1 MRKTIKQNLAYDDKK
16 RLYYVTMHYGMTP
29 DGKRLRSVQTF
40 RRMEDAEQALAE
52 FLRLRAA
59 RTAPERAELT
69 LGEWLERWLR
79 DFIRP
84 NRERTTVHGYEGMIR
99 NHIIPALGG
108 VRLRALTGAHLQT
121 YYADCMA
128 AGLSRNTVRKHHV
141 LLHTALEAAVRQ
153 GLVRDNATRCA
164 LPPAREQPRHRYYD
178 AEQLNALFRACA
190 GDPLEVPIKLAGYLG
205 LRRSEVCGLK
215 WRNVDLDARVL
226 RVCEVRTAVGG
237 MAIEKAPK
245 TYSSLRRLGYGGVS
259 DLEELLTRLHREWE
273 RAQAAGGSFDPEGYV
288 AVTPEGK
295 PWSPDVLGNRVA
307 AFVAAHGLPPISL
320 HGLRHSFASVAN
332 SRSVPMFTIS
342 KALGHSSTSTTSAVY
357 THLFDETV
365 QDVVSVVADAIVQC
379 GQSSVS
385 MS

>member
-1 MRKTIKQNLAYDDKK
+1 MRKTIRQNLAYDDEKH
-16 RLYYVTMHYGMTP
+16 LYYVTMHYGMTP
-29 DGKRLRSVQTF
+29 DGRRLRCVRTF
-40 RRMEDAEQALAE
+40 RRLEDAERALAE
-52 FLRLRAA
+52 FLQLRAA
-59 RTAPERAELT
+59 RAAPERADLT

-84 NRERTTVHGYEGMIR
+84 NRERTTVHGYECMIR
-99 NHIIPALGG
+99 GHLVPALGS
-108 VRLRALTGAHLQT
+108 VRLSALSGAHLQA

-128 AGLSRNTVRKHHV
+128 AGLSRNSVRKHHV

-153 GLVRDNATRCA
+153 GLVRENATCCA

-178 AEQLNALFRACA
+178 TEQLRTLFRACA

-205 LRRSEVCGLK
+205 LRRSEICGLK
-215 WRNVDLDARVL
+215 WRSVDLDACVIRI
-226 RVCEVRTAVGG
+226 CEVRTAVGG
-237 MAIEKAPK
+237 LAIEKPPK
-245 TYSSLRRLGYGGVS
+245 TSSSLRRLGYGGVD
-259 DLEELLTRLHREWE
+259 DLEELLVRLHQNWE
-273 RAQAAGGSFDPEGYV
+273 RARHECRGFNPEGYV
-288 AVTPEGK
+288 AVTAEGR
-295 PWSPDVLGNRVA
+295 PWGPDALGSHVA
-307 AFVAAHGLPPISL
+307 AFIAAHGLPPISL

-342 KALGHSSTSTTSAVY
+342 KALGHSSTSITSAVY

-365 QDVVSVVADAIVQC
+365 QDVVSVVADAIVRC